1 MQPEKVSGIDMTL
14 LEKFSG
20 FNWGGAALR
29 CEQSQIAGACPRLAR
44 VLRAAVRA
52 ELGVEVARM
61 GLDGVTGDA
70 QFAHSVPPST
80 P

>member
-1 MQPEKVSGIDMTL
+1 MHRTVGNYGREQAEGT
-14 LEKFSG
+14 
-20 FNWGGAALR
+20 GAVD
-29 CEQSQIAGACPRLAR
+29 G
-44 VLRAAVRA
+44 LRAAVRA